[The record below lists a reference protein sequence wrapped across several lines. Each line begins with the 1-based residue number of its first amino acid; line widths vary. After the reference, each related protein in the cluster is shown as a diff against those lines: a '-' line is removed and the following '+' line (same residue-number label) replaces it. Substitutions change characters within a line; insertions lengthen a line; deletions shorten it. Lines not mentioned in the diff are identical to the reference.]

1 MLNRPRDISVSEMD
15 EGELSMKP
23 DSSANPPAMC
33 SKLVSRSEREQ
44 MIRSVEN
51 TIAFLESSTI

>member
-1 MLNRPRDISVSEMD
+1 
-15 EGELSMKP
+15 
-23 DSSANPPAMC
+23 MC